1 MPIAGINQVLKA
13 AVKAAG
19 ITKKVTPHSLRHS
32 YATLLVENHTPLPSV
47 QQYMGHSDIKTTM
60 IYLQLV
66 SIPVQKEVS
75 PVDLVFNLQ

>member
-1 MPIAGINQVLKA
+1 MLKA